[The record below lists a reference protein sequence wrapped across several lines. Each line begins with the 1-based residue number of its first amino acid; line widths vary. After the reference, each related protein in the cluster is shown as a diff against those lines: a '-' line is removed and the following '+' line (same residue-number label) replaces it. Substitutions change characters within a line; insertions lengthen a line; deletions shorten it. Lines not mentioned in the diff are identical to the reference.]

1 MADSFI
7 LPKRSF
13 LLLSLL
19 NLIIKQTYKY
29 FILMSY
35 LYLYHQ

>member
-7 LPKRSF
+7 LPKRAF

-19 NLIIKQTYKY
+19 NLLIKQIYKY